1 MGYTMR
7 INKASVHVAAC
18 ALLAASFTH
27 APLARA
33 ETPGKQLAR
42 GKYLVEA
49 GGCHDCHTPK
59 KMTAAGPV
67 PDLSLALSGQR
78 ASLPV
83 APVPA
88 GVLGPAPTQWI
99 AMTNADQTAW
109 AGPWGI
115 SFSANLTPDK
125 VTGLG
130 NWTVE
135 QFIATVRTGKH
146 LGLGRPLLP
155 PMPVPGLAV
164 LTDSDLKAMF
174 AYLRSVPPVA
184 NPVPAPIPPK

>member
-1 MGYTMR
+1 MR
-7 INKASVHVAAC
+7 MNHQYLQLAAC
-18 ALLAASFTH
+18 ALLAVAFTNASVAH
-27 APLARA
+27 AEQTR
-33 ETPGKQLAR
+33 TQLAR
-42 GKYLVEA
+42 GKYLVDS

-59 KMTAAGPV
+59 KMTATGPV

-78 ASLPV
+78 AANPV

-88 GVLGPAPTQWI
+88 GLLGPAPTQWI

-115 SFSANLTPDK
+115 SFSANITPDK

-135 QFIATVRTGKH
+135 QFIQTARTGKH
-146 LGLGRPLLP
+146 LGVGRPVLP
-155 PMPVPGLAV
+155 PMPVQSLAA

-174 AYLRSVPPVA
+174 AYLKSVKA
-184 NPVPAPIPPK
+184 ISNPVPASIPPK

>member
-7 INKASVHVAAC
+7 IHHASVHLAAC
-18 ALLAASFTH
+18 VLLAATFAR
-27 APLARA
+27 APLAQA
-33 ETPGKQLAR
+33 EPPAKQLAR
-42 GKYLVEA
+42 GKYLVGA

-59 KMTAAGPV
+59 KMTPAGPV

-78 ASLPV
+78 AQLPV

-135 QFIATVRTGKH
+135 QFIATARTGRH
-146 LGLGRPLLP
+146 LGVGRPLLP
-155 PMPVPGLAV
+155 PMPVQGLAV

-174 AYLRSVPPVA
+174 AYLRSVQA
-184 NPVPAPIPPK
+184 ISNPVPAPIPPR

>member
-1 MGYTMR
+1 MGMHP
-7 INKASVHVAAC
+7 ASVRLAAC
-18 ALLAASFTH
+18 ALLTASFVH
-27 APLARA
+27 APLAHA
-33 ETPGKQLAR
+33 ERPGEQLAR
-42 GKYLVEA
+42 GKYLVEL

-59 KMTAAGPV
+59 KMTPAGPV

-78 ASLPV
+78 AKLPV
-83 APVPA
+83 AAVPA
-88 GVLGPAPTQWI
+88 GILGPAPSQWI

-135 QFIATVRTGKH
+135 QFVATVRTGKH
-146 LGLGRPLLP
+146 LGVGRPLLP
-155 PMPVPGLAV
+155 PMPVQGLAV

-174 AYLRSVPPVA
+174 AYLRSVPA
-184 NPVPAPIPPK
+184 ISNAVPAPSPPR

>member
-1 MGYTMR
+1 MKWNQHLR
-7 INKASVHVAAC
+7 AAAC
-18 ALLAASFTH
+18 ALLAATFAQVMPAH
-27 APLARA
+27 AEEA
-33 ETPGKQLAR
+33 GKQVAR
-42 GKYLVEA
+42 GKYLVEL

-59 KMTAAGPV
+59 KMTAAGPA

-78 ASLPV
+78 AGLPA

-109 AGPWGI
+109 AGPWGV
-115 SFSANLTPDK
+115 SFAANLTPDK

-135 QFIATVRTGKH
+135 QFIKTVRTGKH
-146 LGLGRPLLP
+146 LGVGRAILP
-155 PMPVPGLAV
+155 PMPVQGMAAI
-164 LTDSDLKAMF
+164 TDGDLKAMF
-174 AYLRSVPPVA
+174 AYLRSIKPIS
-184 NPVPAPIPPK
+184 NPVPAPIPPTK

>member
-1 MGYTMR
+1 M
-7 INKASVHVAAC
+7 AAC
-18 ALLAASFTH
+18 ALLAATFTH
-27 APLARA
+27 APAARA
-33 ETPGKQLAR
+33 EEAGKQLAR
-42 GKYLVEA
+42 GKYLVEL

-59 KMTAAGPV
+59 KMTATGPA

-88 GVLGPAPTQWI
+88 GFLGPAPTQWI

-109 AGPWGI
+109 AGPWGV
-115 SFSANLTPDK
+115 SFAANLTPDK

-135 QFIATVRTGKH
+135 EFIKTVRTGKH
-146 LGLGRPLLP
+146 LGVGRAILP
-155 PMPVPGLAV
+155 PMPVQGMAGI
-164 LTDSDLKAMF
+164 TDTDLKALF
-174 AYLRSVPPVA
+174 AYLKSIKPVS
-184 NPVPAPIPPK
+184 NPVPSPIPPGK